1 MFRGF
6 VYVPDATHGG
16 WWRAESRLDL
26 EIAGNLAC
34 VAPGQTTSEIGN
46 PDDVSC
52 LSRNIADR
60 AKI

>member
-16 WWRAESRLDL
+16 WWRVESRLDL
-26 EIAGNLAC
+26 EIVGNLGVC
-34 VAPGQTTSEIGN
+34 GSRPNNLGN